1 MLEIRIFNLTYAVG
15 HALGKRQFPAKPEAT
30 YRCPTGAIQWV
41 TGGQFSTKK
50 PLPEAQ
56 SEKRY
61 QSIQV

>member
-1 MLEIRIFNLTYAVG
+1 MENNLPIVDYSAG
-15 HALGKRQFPAKPEAT
+15 GPARPEAT

-41 TGGQFSTKK
+41 TSGQFSTEKS
-50 PLPEAQ
+50 LPKAQ